1 MTTRPSTATLLCLGL
16 LGALGLALT
25 LLLWPHWRQNPDLSH
40 GFFMPVVLIVLVWES
55 RRGTPRYLENRA
67 VSWGLLLGA
76 CILGLLALVV
86 SGLYASALDWS
97 HALVAFTLTAAYAL
111 FLLAGLAVFSS
122 NFVRLIPFNWSSL
135 AAIGLWLLAAPIP
148 PGSYTTLTL
157 NLQLMVTTNVIHT
170 LHLLG
175 IAATRDGNIIN
186 LATATV
192 GVEEACSGVRSL
204 ISCIFAGI
212 LFSATLVRRPWARV
226 WVIGLAAPLALL
238 MNFLRSLI
246 LTLLA
251 NAGIKI
257 AGTWHD
263 FTGFAVLG
271 VTAIILGGLALALE
285 SRTSAAA
292 PAQSTDPVPRRSPA
306 LSGVLAGGLLAAV
319 ALAGFFLASTRPSVR
334 RDLPVPNLTAILP
347 PMVEGWTVGTSN
359 DLYRFSATLQTD
371 YLAQRTYLR
380 NTPQG
385 VEQIT
390 VYLAYWRAGQASVSL
405 VASHTPDA
413 CWPGSGWEPAKIP
426 PPEAP
431 VTINGRPLPS
441 VEYRQF
447 FASDGY
453 TQNVWFWHTYDGK
466 PIAYRNP
473 YSARELLSSAWRYG
487 FHRDGDQLF
496 VRVSSN
502 RPWSEIGREPFMA
515 AIFEQLRAY
524 GL

>member
-1 MTTRPSTATLLCLGL
+1 MNPRPSTATLLGLGL

-40 GFFMPVVLIVLVWES
+40 GFFMPVVFLVLLWES
-55 RRGTPRYLENRA
+55 RKGTPRYLENRGLA
-67 VSWGLLLGA
+67 WGLLLGA
-76 CILGLLALVV
+76 GLLGLLALGV

-97 HALVAFTLTAAYAL
+97 HSLVAFTLTAAYAL
-111 FLLAGLAVFSS
+111 LLAAGLAVFSS
-122 NFVRLIPFNWSSL
+122 NEVRLIPLNWSSL
-135 AAIGLWLLAAPIP
+135 AAVGLWLLAAPIP

-251 NAGIKI
+251 NDGVKI

-263 FTGFAVLG
+263 LTGFAVLG
-271 VTAIILGGLALALE
+271 VTAVLLGGLALALE
-285 SRTSAAA
+285 SRTPAATPPAPPA
-292 PAQSTDPVPRRSPA
+292 PAPRRGPS
-306 LSGVLAGGLLAAV
+306 LSGALDGCLLLAV
-319 ALAGFFLASTRPSVR
+319 GLAGFFFVSTRPSVR
-334 RDLPVPNLTAILP
+334 QDLPVPNLAAILP
-347 PMVEGWTVGTSN
+347 PVVEGWTVGTSN

-380 NTPQG
+380 RTPEG

-413 CWPGSGWEPAKIP
+413 CWPGSGWEPAKLP
-426 PPEAP
+426 PPTEP
-431 VTINGRPLPS
+431 VAVKGRPLPA

-447 FASDGY
+447 LAADGF
-453 TQNVWFWHTYDGK
+453 TQNVWFWHLYDGK

-502 RPWSEIGREPFMA
+502 RPWSSVAQEPFIA
-515 AIFEQLRAY
+515 AIFDQLRGY